1 MTQSEKRRF
10 KRENGANPATF
21 YTIYTIIFGSI
32 IAVVLSPFV
41 IWAITEYNK
50 I

>member
-1 MTQSEKRRF
+1 MNKAEKRRF
-10 KRENGANPATF
+10 KRDNGISATSF
-21 YTIYTIIFGSI
+21 YTIYSIIFGSI
-32 IAVVLSPFV
+32 VAVVLSPFV